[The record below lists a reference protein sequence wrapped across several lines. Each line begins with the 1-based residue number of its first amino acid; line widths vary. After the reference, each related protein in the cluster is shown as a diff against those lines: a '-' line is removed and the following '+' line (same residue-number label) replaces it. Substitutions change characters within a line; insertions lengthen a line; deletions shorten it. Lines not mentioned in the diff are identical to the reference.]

1 MTKFLRNVDVTKE
14 NDLLSNI
21 DKLHT
26 TELGSV
32 RIQKNLSL
40 NTDNVVNWCNLRI
53 QSPDSSINKKG
64 KNWYITVDNCK

>member
-40 NTDNVVNWCNLRI
+40 NTDNVVNWCKLRI